1 MGVVSH
7 LPTSNYR
14 MVSFTCI
21 CLLSLLSLVAG
32 SPAGQ
37 HSLEK
42 RQTTVTFPSLTDEFL
57 PRTLDGVSLTTVA
70 MVVLVLIVLDVVGTL
85 ILATAVSGRSRSSTF
100 FPGDWDLSGAA
111 GRIYNSIDIVEAGLN
126 FAGVEEES
134 CRLRTVCEIEQA
146 AVNNPFAR
154 FAINTINSN
163 LSGLSKYQAAVD
175 AGLSGQDCSLLYSQ
189 CPLSY
194 ARAFTSLL

>member
-1 MGVVSH
+1 MG
-7 LPTSNYR
+7 
-14 MVSFTCI
+14 
-21 CLLSLLSLVAG
+21 SLLSLVAG

-126 FAGVEEES
+126 FA
-134 CRLRTVCEIEQA
+134 
-146 AVNNPFAR
+146 R

>member
-1 MGVVSH
+1 MC
-7 LPTSNYR
+7 
-14 MVSFTCI
+14 FTKIVC
-21 CLLSLLSLVAG
+21 
-32 SPAGQ
+32 
-37 HSLEK
+37 
-42 RQTTVTFPSLTDEFL
+42 TN
-57 PRTLDGVSLTTVA
+57 
-70 MVVLVLIVLDVVGTL
+70 LVLTMTVLITDPD
-85 ILATAVSGRSRSSTF
+85 S
-100 FPGDWDLSGAA
+100 P
-111 GRIYNSIDIVEAGLN
+111 SIDIVEAGLN

-134 CRLRTVCEIEQA
+134 CRLRTVCEVEQA